1 MLNLEKTTMVVY
13 KKLKKQPFQ
22 TRKILTLH
30 YKKGDNMKVKDM
42 LLEIIP
48 LSTPDLSQL
57 IMEYKELYVNEWI
70 MSKGFNYIAIYP
82 ELIYNKVLPL
92 LSSHIDT
99 VNFNRIVFP
108 KVSKD
113 GIIKSRLRWNSNAI
127 GEDELTGSPIGGDDR
142 CGVAIMLH
150 LLSRKI
156 PAVYLFCDKEETGCI
171 GSKEFINSSCDYLL
185 SRCSCYIGL
194 DRRGKQDAAVY
205 TYESQSLLNIVK
217 KYGYEKKMGS
227 VTDIAIIQDEYPKAA
242 VNLSVGFYNEHTA
255 MEYIDVSAFEHT
267 ALIVPKLLDSVTDMV
282 FNDLHC
288 VDNYLFRYTIGK
300 SNYQPKDLDYYDDYM
315 LPYCHY
321 TPKNKKK
328 GKKDV

>member
-1 MLNLEKTTMVVY
+1 
-13 KKLKKQPFQ
+13 
-22 TRKILTLH
+22 
-30 YKKGDNMKVKDM
+30 MKVKDM

-48 LSTPDLSQL
+48 LSTPDLFRL
-57 IMEYKELYVNEWI
+57 ILEYKELYVNDWI
-70 MSKGFNYIAIYP
+70 MVKGADYIAIYP
-82 ELIYNKVLPL
+82 ELIYTKILPL

-156 PAVYLFCDKEETGCI
+156 PAVYLFCDKEEVGCM
-171 GSKEFINSSCDYLL
+171 GSEEFLYSSCEYLL

-194 DRRGKQDAAVY
+194 DRKGKQDAAVY

-217 KYGYEKKMGS
+217 KYGYEKKLGS

-242 VNLSVGFYNEHTA
+242 VNLSVGFFNEHTT
-255 MEYIDVSAFEHT
+255 MEYIDVSAFEYT
-267 ALIVPKLLDSVTDMV
+267 ALIVPKLLDSVTNVV
-282 FNDLHC
+282 FNDIHSVNRC
-288 VDNYLFRYTIGK
+288 ISRYTIGNSYK
-300 SNYQPKDLDYYDDYM
+300 SKDLDYYDDYM
-315 LPYCHY
+315 LPYSHY
-321 TPKNKKK
+321 TTKKKK
-328 GKKDV
+328 GDKDVQTKRGK

>member
-1 MLNLEKTTMVVY
+1 MKT
-13 KKLKKQPFQ
+13 KE
-22 TRKILTLH
+22 
-30 YKKGDNMKVKDM
+30 
-42 LLEIIP
+42 LLMEIIP
-48 LSTPDLSQL
+48 LSTPDLFRL
-57 IMEYKELYVNEWI
+57 ILEYKELYVNDWI

-82 ELIYNKVLPL
+82 ELIYTKILPL

-99 VNFNRIVFP
+99 VNFNRIVYP
-108 KVSKD
+108 ELSKD
-113 GIIKSRLRWNSNAI
+113 GIIKSRLRRDRNVFDNN
-127 GEDELTGSPIGGDDR
+127 DLVGSPIGGDDR

-156 PAVYLFCDKEETGCI
+156 PAVYLFCDKEEVGCM
-171 GSKEFINSSCDYLL
+171 GSEEFLYSSCEYLL

-217 KYGYEKKMGS
+217 KYGYEKKLGS

-255 MEYIDVSAFEHT
+255 MEYIDVSAFERT
-267 ALIVPKLLDSVTDMV
+267 ALIVPKVLDSVTDMV

-288 VDNYLFRYTIGK
+288 VDNYLFRYTIGNSYK
-300 SNYQPKDLDYYDDYM
+300 SKDLDYYDDYM
-315 LPYCHY
+315 LPYSHY
-321 TPKNKKK
+321 TTKKKK
-328 GKKDV
+328 GDKDVQTKRGK

>member
-1 MLNLEKTTMVVY
+1 
-13 KKLKKQPFQ
+13 
-22 TRKILTLH
+22 
-30 YKKGDNMKVKDM
+30 MKVKDM

-156 PAVYLFCDKEETGCI
+156 PAVYLFCDKEEVGCM
-171 GSKEFINSSCDYLL
+171 GSEEFLYSSCDYLL

-217 KYGYEKKMGS
+217 KYGYEKKLGS

-242 VNLSVGFYNEHTA
+242 VNLSVGFFSEHTT
-255 MEYIDVSAFEHT
+255 MEYIDVSAFERT
-267 ALIVPKLLDSVTDMV
+267 ALIVPKVLDSVTDMV

-288 VDNYLFRYTIGK
+288 VDNYLFRYTIGNSYK
-300 SNYQPKDLDYYDDYM
+300 SKDLDYYDDYM
-315 LPYCHY
+315 LPYSHY
-321 TPKNKKK
+321 TTKKKK
-328 GKKDV
+328 GDKDVQTKRGK